1 MVVQQ
6 KCLDGGALVG
16 EGSEVDFESIPFAKQ
31 NGNVVVVDIHNVIGR
46 KWSQGTEMEQAVR
59 CAFRFVLV
67 EKIPPLVVELDQ
79 RNGLF

>member
-1 MVVQQ
+1 MTSHRDNIVVVQQ

-46 KWSQGTEMEQAVR
+46 KQESR
-59 CAFRFVLV
+59 H
-67 EKIPPLVVELDQ
+67 
-79 RNGLF
+79 